1 MTESQSRN
9 AGLIVMTAL
18 FLFGVVISAI
28 INWEGWDLSVS
39 TALHEPT
46 LGESGWLLG
55 KMSPWAAFYR
65 FGEYPAVIMAIAAF
79 IGYIFTLIGKFP
91 RKYAKP
97 FLVIVLTVILGPGLI
112 VNGILKPFWGRPRP
126 ADTVMFGGKEPYRG
140 IFQPAGP
147 GGGKSFVCGHCANA
161 FAIASGVSFFP
172 HCPGLA
178 GFSLGVGLAMG
189 AFGSFARIAQ
199 GGHYLSDT
207 VWAGIVVLSIIA
219 WLYFCV
225 FKIPV
230 KRDISNNESNPSV
243 I

>member
-28 INWEGWDLSVS
+28 INWEGWDLAVS

-55 KMSPWAAFYR
+55 KISPWAAFYR
-65 FGEYPAVIMAIAAF
+65 FGEYPAIIMAIAAF
-79 IGYIFTLIGKFP
+79 VGYILTLIGKFP

-126 ADTVMFGGKEPYRG
+126 ADTVMFGGKELYRG
-140 IFQPAGP
+140 VFEPAGP

-172 HCPGLA
+172 YCPGLA
-178 GFSLGVGLAMG
+178 GLFLGAGLAMG
-189 AFGSFARIAQ
+189 TLGSFARIAQ
-199 GGHYLSDT
+199 GAHYLSDT
-207 VWAGIVVLSIIA
+207 VWAGIIVLSIIA
-219 WLYFCV
+219 WLYFCLL
-225 FKIPV
+225 KLPV
-230 KRDISNNESNPSV
+230 NPDRTDS
-243 I
+243 